1 MSKAEKASTA
11 KDRPGVDRPIRIN
24 DIEDGLRSLKSDIN
38 TVKES
43 ATGAGVAAGLALAV
57 LLVIL
62 AFAIGRSRGKKK
74 FAFVE
79 IRRA

>member
-1 MSKAEKASTA
+1 MSKSSQ
-11 KDRPGVDRPIRIN
+11 DRPGVDRPIKID
-24 DIEDGLRSLKSDIN
+24 DIEEGLRSLKSDIN

-43 ATGAGVAAGLALAV
+43 AAGASVAAGLGIAL
-57 LLVIL
+57 LLVLL
-62 AFAIGRSRGKKK
+62 AFALGRARGKKK

>member
-1 MSKAEKASTA
+1 MTKKAAAEK
-11 KDRPGVDRPIRIN
+11 PGVDRPIKLN

-43 ATGAGVAAGLALAV
+43 AAGAGIAGGIVLALLLV
-57 LLVIL
+57 LL
-62 AFAIGRSRGKKK
+62 AFSIGRARGKKK

>member
-1 MSKAEKASTA
+1 VSSSKT
-11 KDRPGVDRPIRIN
+11 DRPGVDRPIKIN
-24 DIEDGLRSLKSDIN
+24 DIEDGLRSLKSDIK

-43 ATGAGVAAGLALAV
+43 AAGASVAAGLGIAL
-57 LLVIL
+57 LLVLL
-62 AFAIGRSRGKKK
+62 AFALGRARGKKK

>member
-1 MSKAEKASTA
+1 MSKKAGA
-11 KDRPGVDRPIRIN
+11 DKPGVDRPIKLG
-24 DIEDGLRSLKSDIN
+24 DIEEGLRSLKSDIN

-43 ATGAGVAAGLALAV
+43 ATGAGIAGGLVLALLLV
-57 LLVIL
+57 LL
-62 AFAIGRSRGKKK
+62 AFSIGRSRGKKK

>member
-1 MSKAEKASTA
+1 MSKKAASEQ
-11 KDRPGVDRPIRIN
+11 PGVDRPIRLN
-24 DIEDGLRSLKSDIN
+24 DIEEGLRSLKSDIN

-43 ATGAGVAAGLALAV
+43 ATGAGIAAGLVVAILLV
-57 LLVIL
+57 LL
-62 AFAIGRSRGKKK
+62 AFSIGRSRGKKK